1 MCVRMAI
8 EMKGEYCIECVV
20 VVNAECGIETAG
32 QPLYPLMG
40 GDMLTLSY
48 TPSLYT
54 CPVSSCY
61 LNVKSLK
68 GCI

>member
-1 MCVRMAI
+1 MCVEMAI

-48 TPSLYT
+48 TPFLYT
-54 CPVSSCY
+54 CPAVT
-61 LNVKSLK
+61 LM
-68 GCI
+68 